1 MAEATIQV
9 ELVWADEAGQMQSR
23 ALVLPLDCTIE
34 AAQRLAACE
43 GSGAA
48 PPQGLPAGVWGQRR
62 PPQAVL
68 ADGDRLELY
77 RPLKVDPKLA
87 RRERFARQ
95 GARATGL
102 FAKRRPE
109 AKSGY

>member
-1 MAEATIQV
+1 MADAAIQV
-9 ELVWADEAGQMQSR
+9 ELVWADEAGHAQSLEL
-23 ALVLPLDCTIE
+23 ALPAGSTID
-34 AAQRLAACE
+34 AALQQAVKE
-43 GSGAA
+43 PGS
-48 PPQGLPAGVWGQRR
+48 PVPQGLPAGVWGRR
-62 PPQAVL
+62 MPGQTPL

-77 RPLKVDPKLA
+77 RPLKVDPKRA

>member
-1 MAEATIQV
+1 MAEATLQV
-9 ELVWADEAGQMQSR
+9 ELLWADEAGQVHSR
-23 ALVLPLDCTIE
+23 ALALPLGCTVE
-34 AAQRLAACE
+34 AALRLAACE
-43 GSGAA
+43 GSGAV
-48 PPQGLPAGVWGQRR
+48 PPRGLSAGVWGQRR

-77 RPLKVDPKLA
+77 RPLKVDPKRA

-95 GARATGL
+95 GARASGL

-109 AKSGY
+109 ARSGY